1 MSETAKDLIKG
12 ALRSLGRLDPGADP
26 SPEDQADAFEALKMM
41 FRSWSADNIALFYS
55 VTDTLAAGGGESY
68 TIGDGGDVDTVR
80 PAAIRHAWTSSN
92 PDVRI
97 IDEAHYRR
105 LAVGGSGGPVAYIW
119 YNPDYPLGLL
129 YPWPRT
135 SDTVYLSSLREL
147 LDPDAVTDEVE
158 FPPEYDE
165 AIKFN
170 LALRMGI
177 EYGRRLDPMIPVLA
191 HEALDRIQ
199 TRNFAAQIQAVR
211 LSMPGVRAERYN
223 IDHG

>member
-1 MSETAKDLIKG
+1 MSQTAKDLIKG
-12 ALRSLGRLDPGADP
+12 ALRNLGRLAPGADP
-26 SPEDQADAFEALKMM
+26 PAEEQVDAFEALKMM

-92 PDVRI
+92 PDVRV

-119 YNPDYPLGLL
+119 YNPDYPLGIL

-147 LDPDAVTDEVE
+147 LDPAAVTDDVE

-170 LALRMGI
+170 LALRMAP
-177 EYGRRLDPMIPVLA
+177 EYGVEPTALLIAMAVA
-191 HEALDRIQ
+191 ALDRIK

-211 LSMPGVRAERYN
+211 LSMPGMRAERYN
-223 IDHG
+223 IDQG